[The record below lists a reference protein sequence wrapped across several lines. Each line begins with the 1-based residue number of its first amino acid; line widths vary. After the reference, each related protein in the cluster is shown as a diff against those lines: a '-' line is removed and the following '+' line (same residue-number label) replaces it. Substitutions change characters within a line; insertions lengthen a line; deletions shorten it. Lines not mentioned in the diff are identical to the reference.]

1 MYATTP
7 QRSPVASMFAGT
19 SMPSRDWWAAL
30 FPDPSGLLRT
40 LGVREGMTAL
50 DLCCGD
56 GYFTAPLAR
65 IVGGRVY
72 ALDFDSDLIARARG
86 EAEYQGVTVRQW
98 ITADARDLAA
108 VLPEPVDFVLLAN
121 TLHGVPDK
129 PALVQA
135 IAAVLRP
142 AGLFAVV
149 NWHSRPREE
158 TTVLGA
164 ERGPPTELRM
174 SPASTQDAVE
184 PAGFH
189 LSRFVELPPY
199 HYGAVFERGR

>member
-1 MYATTP
+1 
-7 QRSPVASMFAGT
+7 
-19 SMPSRDWWAAL
+19 MPSRDWWAAL

-40 LGVREGMTAL
+40 LGVREDMTAL

-65 IVGGRVY
+65 IVGSRVY
-72 ALDFDSDLIARARG
+72 ALDLDPDLIARARG

-108 VLPEPVDFVLLAN
+108 VLPQPVDFVLLAN

-129 PALVQA
+129 PALAQA
-135 IAAVLRP
+135 IAAALRP

-149 NWHSRPREE
+149 NWHSRPRGE

-199 HYGAVFERGR
+199 HYGAVFERADDDR

>member
-1 MYATTP
+1 
-7 QRSPVASMFAGT
+7 
-19 SMPSRDWWAAL
+19 MPSNDWWAAL
-30 FPDPSGLLRT
+30 FPDPSGLLRA
-40 LGVREGMTAL
+40 LGVREDMTAL

-72 ALDFDSDLIARARG
+72 ALDFDPDLIARARG

-98 ITADARDLAA
+98 ITADACDLAA

-129 PALVQA
+129 LALVQA

-158 TTVLGA
+158 TTVLSA

-174 SPASTQDAVE
+174 SPASTQVAVE
-184 PAGFH
+184 P
-189 LSRFVELPPY
+189 
-199 HYGAVFERGR
+199 GR